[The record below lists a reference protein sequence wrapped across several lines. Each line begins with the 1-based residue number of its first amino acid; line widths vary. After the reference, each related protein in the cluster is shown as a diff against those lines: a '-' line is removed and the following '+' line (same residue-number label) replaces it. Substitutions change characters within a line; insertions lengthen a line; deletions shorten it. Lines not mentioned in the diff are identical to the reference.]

1 LIRIID
7 RTLSCLDGLPPPD
20 TSALS
25 RFLSLLTELDPGAI
39 ELSETMYRLLS
50 PLPAYPSYVLRLSKA
65 ADAAKYPDI
74 ADFVCPKDGSTGND
88 CQKLRLVGLS
98 GAILGDYQQT
108 FKRLK
113 HGSVEFCPTNRL
125 YCAAALAAEWA
136 MSGAA
141 GADGGVVTAFGG
153 LGGFAATEELIMI
166 LRINNLICT
175 DKNYDF
181 LPEMARVFEQI
192 AKKNIAPNKPIIGKR
207 IFHVE
212 SGIHVDGILKQPVC
226 YEPFPPEIVGQTRK
240 IVLGRQ
246 SGIASVRSKLSELK
260 LRCDEEMLP
269 IILAGVKAKAVEK
282 RGAVTDREFSDV
294 VKSVH
299 GDTAMFINGVSS
311 TVMPDLI
318 RHPHESQVICFAKIN
333 KIAGQAR
340 NDGGS
345 NKIAGQARNDGGSNI
360 NGLNERLHKIIDC
373 LPRRYLVD
381 STLRDGEQTPG
392 IFFSPNQKSE
402 IAALLDSFGVHQ
414 IEAGVPAASK
424 EEKTAIADIIKKR
437 KNAVISV
444 WARLVPS
451 DIRHAIDVR
460 PDLIHICV
468 PVSQTQIHEKLRTDK
483 ESVINRL
490 RECLQIAEKSGIPL
504 SVGFED
510 AFRADIDFMLSIS
523 KILTDSGV
531 TRIRLSDTV
540 GVASP
545 SQCRAL
551 IKNISVELNGK
562 AELGIHAHNDLGMA
576 VANTIEAAKS
586 GCLYADV
593 TIGGIGERA
602 GNCGF
607 AELVQASSSIFD
619 WGVTAEAARELQLD
633 FKAFLG
639 FV

>member
-1 LIRIID
+1 M
-7 RTLSCLDGLPPPD
+7 PPD
-20 TSALS
+20 IPALL
-25 RFLSLLTELDPGAI
+25 RFLSFLTELDPGAI

-65 ADAAKYPDI
+65 ADAVKYPGI
-74 ADFVCPKDGSTGND
+74 EDFVCPAGGNG

-98 GAILGDYQQT
+98 GAILGDHRQM

-113 HGSVEFCPTNRL
+113 HSSIEFCPTNGL
-125 YCAAALAAEWA
+125 GCATALAAEWA
-136 MSGAA
+136 MSGA
-141 GADGGVVTAFGG
+141 GTDGGVVTAFGG

-166 LRINNLICT
+166 LRINNFIGT

-181 LPEMARVFEQI
+181 LPEMARAFELI
-192 AKKNIAPNKPIIGKR
+192 SKKNVPPNKPIIGER
-207 IFHVE
+207 IFRVE
-212 SGIHVDGILKQPVC
+212 SGIHVDGILKQPMC

-240 IVLGRQ
+240 IVLGKQ
-246 SGIASVRSKLSELK
+246 SGAASVRAKLSELK
-260 LRCDEEMLP
+260 LRYDEEEIPL
-269 IILAGVKAKAVEK
+269 ILAGVKTMAVEK
-282 RGAVTDREFSDV
+282 RGAVTDREFSDI

-299 GDTAMFINGVSS
+299 DDTTVHING
-311 TVMPDLI
+311 
-318 RHPHESQVICFAKIN
+318 IN
-333 KIAGQAR
+333 GIDGITRLLRYAR
-340 NDGGS
+340 NDGHCEERS
-345 NKIAGQARNDGGSNI
+345 DEAIQNSDLNDQHVSTITNNI
-360 NGLNERLHKIIDC
+360 NRINIK
-373 LPRRYLVD
+373 PRRYIVD

-402 IAALLDSFGVHQ
+402 IAALLDSYGVHQ
-414 IEAGVPAASK
+414 IEAGVPAASP
-424 EEKTAIADIIKKR
+424 EEKSTIINIIKNR
-437 KNAVISV
+437 KNAIISV

-483 ESVINRL
+483 ESVTNRL
-490 RECLQIAEKSGIPL
+490 RECLQIVEKSGIPL

-510 AFRADIDFMLSIS
+510 AFRADIDFMIS
-523 KILTDSGV
+523 VSRILTDSGV

-545 SQCRAL
+545 SQCCAL
-551 IKNISVELNGK
+551 LKKIATELNGK
-562 AELGIHAHNDLGMA
+562 AKLGIHAHNDLGMA

-602 GNCGF
+602 GNCDL
-607 AELVQASSSIFD
+607 AELVRASSSIFD
-619 WGVTAEAARELQLD
+619 WGMTGETARELSIGC
-633 FKAFLG
+633 FKIFKSQNL
-639 FV
+639 